1 MASTEYALQQQI
13 AALYAGHHGWLQGW
27 LRRRLGNACDA
38 ADLAQ
43 DTFIRL
49 LTAPA
54 GDIPSLRE
62 PRAYLAT
69 VAAQQARD
77 MVERMQS
84 NPVAVAANGYDALNT
99 SIPSIKADCQTV
111 TCTPA
116 QLVEFDHNRWNAA
129 NQALLPSGTG
139 QVVEISD
146 GIFLVGVRWHDR
158 QLDGAT
164 GWQTGTDAA
173 TVCGQP
179 QADTRCFFLRYQ
191 A

>member
-1 MASTEYALQQQI
+1 MKVFSNQPEIRTPSTEVGRSQSGFSILEIMVTLVVLSTGLLGVANLQVDALR
-13 AALYAGHHGWLQGW
+13 GNQG
-27 LRRRLGNACDA
+27 
-38 ADLAQ
+38 
-43 DTFIRL
+43 
-49 LTAPA
+49 
-54 GDIPSLRE
+54 
-62 PRAYLAT
+62 AYLAT